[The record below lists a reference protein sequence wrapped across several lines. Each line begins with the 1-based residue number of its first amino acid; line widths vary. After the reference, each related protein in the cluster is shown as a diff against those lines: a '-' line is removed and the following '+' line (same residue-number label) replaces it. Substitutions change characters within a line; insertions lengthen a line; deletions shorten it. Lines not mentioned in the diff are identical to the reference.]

1 MNGWLD
7 PAPRGWEEI
16 ARFALN
22 EDLGDGDRTAAC
34 LPATARIRWMI
45 EAQSHGVACGV
56 GLAAW
61 ILNAEESFARAVI
74 TDGQAVTPGKRV
86 LEGEGLASEV
96 LARERTALNF
106 LMLLSGVASLT
117 ARYVEAVGDP
127 PATIVDT
134 RKTIPG
140 LRALQKYAVRC
151 GGGSNHRFGLF
162 DGILVKDNHIAAAG
176 SIAKA
181 VERAISS
188 ASHLMRIEVECEDLG
203 QVEEAVMA
211 GADVILLD
219 NMDPE
224 TMREATSKFGRQC
237 LFEAS
242 GGVSLDTVGEIARS
256 GVDVISVG
264 ALTHSAPSIPFHL
277 EVEPPAAP

>member
-7 PAPRGWEEI
+7 PAPRGWEAI
-16 ARFALN
+16 AGLALD

-34 LPATARIRWMI
+34 LPEGARIRWMI
-45 EAQSHGVACGV
+45 EAQSHGVVCGV

-61 ILNAEESFARAVI
+61 ILNAEESFARALV
-74 TDGQAVTPGKRV
+74 TDGHPVTPGKRV
-86 LEGEGLASEV
+86 LEGEGLAAEV

-117 ARYVEAVGDP
+117 ARYVEAVGDH

-134 RKTIPG
+134 RKTVPG

-151 GGGSNHRFGLF
+151 GGGGNHRFGLF
-162 DGILVKDNHIAAAG
+162 DGIMVKDNHIAAAG
-176 SIAKA
+176 GIARA
-181 VERAISS
+181 VERAIAS
-188 ASHLMRIEVECEDLG
+188 ASHIMRIEVECESLA

-219 NMDPE
+219 NMQPDA
-224 TMREATSKFGRQC
+224 MQEATQRFGRQC

-242 GGVSLDTVGEIARS
+242 GGVNLETVGPIARS

-277 EVEPPAAP
+277 EVEPQTAP